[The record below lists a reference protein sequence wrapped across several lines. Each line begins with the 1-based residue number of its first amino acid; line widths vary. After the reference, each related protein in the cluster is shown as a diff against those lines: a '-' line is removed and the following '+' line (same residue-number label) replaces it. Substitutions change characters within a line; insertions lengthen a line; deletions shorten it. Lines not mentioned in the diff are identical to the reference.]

1 MTRPASSWWGPE
13 FDPQNRAGYDPR
25 GPLAEFRD
33 FASNDLLWEV
43 CMVVLPQKDDM
54 VGYGV
59 GAEGALTSYEVVTVS
74 WEFRKL
80 TTDDDEGEPQESAG
94 ALCYSMPVI
103 KVTAQ

>member
-1 MTRPASSWWGPE
+1 MVRPASSSWGPE

-33 FASNDLLWEV
+33 FASNDLLWEA
-43 CMVVLPQKDDM
+43 CMVVLPRKDDM

-59 GAEGALTSYEVVTVS
+59 GAEGAPTLYEVIAVT

-80 TTDDDEGEPQESAG
+80 MTDDEEGEPQEHTG
-94 ALCYSMPVI
+94 ALCYSKPVVR
-103 KVTAQ
+103 VTAQ